1 MSDHRT
7 PPEGQSGDPG
17 NGGVGTATANS
28 GSDYVPPHLRPPLT
42 GKERR
47 PGRRR
52 KRKSFVR
59 RHKILI
65 SLGVLLVVV
74 LGAAGGYLYWVN
86 NQLTNIE
93 RVDAGIEPDTEHEG
107 GEKTKALNIL
117 LLGAD
122 AGGEGDQSVAE
133 DMKDG
138 EWTPF
143 AHRSDTL
150 MIAHI
155 PADRDSV
162 QLVSIPR
169 DTWVPIDGYPYSGGS
184 AKINAAF
191 AYGGPKTAVD
201 TVEELTGVKIDHVAI
216 IDWEGFKDL
225 SKALGG
231 VRVYIPETFYDSG
244 QDITWEQGWH
254 ELEGGEALAY
264 VRTRHGLENGDFD
277 RIARQQNFMRATMGE
292 VLASAK
298 NPIAVTKVVGVIT
311 EFLTIDD
318 TWSNQELIDLALS
331 LRGISSKDVAFMTA
345 PFGGYDTSP
354 DGQSIIELDPKKS
367 KRLFRALEDDRID
380 KYLERYPEEVLDDD
394 REVG

>member
-1 MSDHRT
+1 MSDPRT
-7 PPEGQSGDPG
+7 PPEGGSGDPS
-17 NGGVGTATANS
+17 TPS
-28 GSDYVPPHLRPPLT
+28 DSSSDYLPPHLRPPAT
-42 GKERR
+42 SKELR

-65 SLGVLLVVV
+65 SLGVVLIVVV
-74 LGAAGGYLYWVN
+74 GAAGGYLYWVN
-86 NQLTNIE
+86 NQLTNID
-93 RVDAGIEPDTEHEG
+93 RVDAGIDPDVAQEDG
-107 GEKTKALNIL
+107 GDKAKPLNIL

-122 AGGEGDQSVAE
+122 AGGSEDESVAE
-133 DMKDG
+133 DLEDG
-138 EWTPF
+138 KWTPF

-155 PADRDSV
+155 PADRKSV

-191 AYGGPKTAVD
+191 AFGGPKTAVD
-201 TVEELTGVKIDHVAI
+201 TVEDLTGIRIDHVAI

-244 QDITWEQGWH
+244 QDVTWEQGWH
-254 ELEGGEALAY
+254 TLEGGEALAY

-298 NPIAVTKVVGVIT
+298 NPIAVTKVVGVVT
-311 EFLTIDD
+311 DFLTIDD

-331 LRGISSKDVAFMTA
+331 LRGISSKDVTFLTA
-345 PFGGYDTSP
+345 PFGSYDTSD
-354 DGQSIIELDPKKS
+354 DGQSIIRLDPKKS
-367 KRLFRALEDDRID
+367 KQLFRAVEEDKID
-380 KYLERYPEEVLDDD
+380 KYLERYPEEGLDDD
-394 REVG
+394 RDVG